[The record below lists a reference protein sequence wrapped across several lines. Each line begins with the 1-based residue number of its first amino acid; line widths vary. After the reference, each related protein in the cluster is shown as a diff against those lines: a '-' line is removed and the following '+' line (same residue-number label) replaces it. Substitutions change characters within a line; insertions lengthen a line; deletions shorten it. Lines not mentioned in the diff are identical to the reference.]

1 MGFISYLK
9 TDRGK
14 INGFSAILAGFSA
27 MFCFMGYELI
37 RSSSESIF
45 LSYFS
50 ALDKVYALAL
60 TPFFL
65 IFLIYLYG
73 FSLSK
78 IGSKK
83 TMIIYFFLVISVEL
97 LFYSNLHSKKPMIS
111 FFLLIFKEG
120 YVVVISELYWSYIN
134 SILKSEEA
142 KIINGPV
149 AGLGALGSLIGG
161 YFVSKLAKALSTE
174 KMILYSAF
182 TLIPAV
188 FILIR
193 AYNISGEPRA
203 NKDEE
208 GGKKGHIHL
217 SILLENR
224 TVLFIAFIVF
234 LAQIVSTLSDINFT
248 YHLQNSISDKDIRTA
263 YLGSFWNRVNI
274 ISFSMQFLITPLVLK
289 RFKIKYVLIFIPLLH
304 LFTSLYSFIFP
315 SLFSAGLVF
324 MIFKSM
330 DYSIYKASKEI
341 LYIPFSYDTK
351 YRVKQIVDS
360 FTYRFSKG
368 FISILMSVLNIVSFS
383 YFKIIIPFIMLVS
396 LIWSY
401 IASRI
406 ETKE

>member
-142 KIINGPV
+142 KIINGPL

>member
-97 LFYSNLHSKKPMIS
+97 LFYSNLHYKKLMIS

-149 AGLGALGSLIGG
+149 AGLGALGSLMGG

-351 YRVKQIVDS
+351 YRIKQIVDS

-396 LIWSY
+396 LIWSC

>member
-149 AGLGALGSLIGG
+149 AGLGALGSLMGG

>member
-1 MGFISYLK
+1 
-9 TDRGK
+9 
-14 INGFSAILAGFSA
+14 
-27 MFCFMGYELI
+27 
-37 RSSSESIF
+37 
-45 LSYFS
+45 
-50 ALDKVYALAL
+50 
-60 TPFFL
+60 
-65 IFLIYLYG
+65 
-73 FSLSK
+73 
-78 IGSKK
+78 
-83 TMIIYFFLVISVEL
+83 
-97 LFYSNLHSKKPMIS
+97 
-111 FFLLIFKEG
+111 
-120 YVVVISELYWSYIN
+120 
-134 SILKSEEA
+134 
-142 KIINGPV
+142 
-149 AGLGALGSLIGG
+149 
-161 YFVSKLAKALSTE
+161 
-174 KMILYSAF
+174 
-182 TLIPAV
+182 
-188 FILIR
+188 
-193 AYNISGEPRA
+193 
-203 NKDEE
+203 
-208 GGKKGHIHL
+208 
-217 SILLENR
+217 
-224 TVLFIAFIVF
+224 
-234 LAQIVSTLSDINFT
+234 
-248 YHLQNSISDKDIRTA
+248 LQNSISDKDIRTA

>member
-97 LFYSNLHSKKPMIS
+97 LFYSNLHYKKPMIS

-149 AGLGALGSLIGG
+149 AGLGALGSLMGG

-208 GGKKGHIHL
+208 GGKKGHIHF

>member
-97 LFYSNLHSKKPMIS
+97 LFYSNLHYKKPMIS

-149 AGLGALGSLIGG
+149 AGLGALGSLMGG